1 MKPSTH
7 RTGNSGDPAM
17 PLGRTDGLAEAAR
30 ESRDR
35 VQEFIYKRYAAEY
48 GAKLPHF
55 MPRLFSYHS
64 ESAGLIGAFGLRTA
78 DQTLFLERY
87 LDRPIETALASK
99 LGIDVNRKHIVEV
112 GQFAGTGPG
121 AVRAMIVGLT
131 AHLHNE
137 GYRWVVFTG
146 TMGLRNSFRRL
157 GLNPLDI
164 ARADSTRLTSD
175 ELNQWGTYYQ
185 NHPRVQ
191 FGDIAEG
198 YATLSRARRSCD

>member
-1 MKPSTH
+1 
-7 RTGNSGDPAM
+7 M
-17 PLGRTDGLAEAAR
+17 PTFSAEASP
-30 ESRDR
+30 EGRDR
-35 VQEFIYKRYAAEY
+35 IQEFIHKRYAAKY
-48 GAKLPHF
+48 GAKLLDF

-64 ESAGLIGAFGLRTA
+64 EPLGLIGAFGLRAA

-87 LDRPIETALASK
+87 LDAPIESVVASK
-99 LGIDVNRKHIVEV
+99 LGMRVDRRHIVEV
-112 GQFAGTGPG
+112 GQFAGITAG

-146 TMGLRNSFRRL
+146 TSGLRNAFRRL

-164 ARADSTRLTSD
+164 ARADPARLTSD
-175 ELNQWGTYYQ
+175 ELRQWGTYYQ
-185 NHPRVQ
+185 NNPRVQ

-198 YATLSRARRSCD
+198 YATLSRARRGSDS